1 MATAEPRGSYD
12 NTIADQIQR
21 LQDAKADL
29 KTAIES
35 KGVPVDSS
43 LTLGNYAQKVNL
55 IEQGSSEP
63 IGIDSEPFVIT
74 FTFDDVD
81 HPASG
86 TIDHTI
92 EELFEAIKY
101 NRQILIKTNDESK
114 IYYVCGINRYSAT
127 SIDHHRSH
135 GIIWSTSDFPF
146 LYYGYFPLT
155 NGQIDFSDLY
165 TYGTS
170 FPFYHVPTKSSSYY
184 NISWTSL
191 TFYMPQPCFVKG
203 TKITMSNGKKKAV
216 EDITYKD
223 NLLVWDFDLKEKS
236 QAEPLWIT
244 KKLVANNYKLV
255 TLDDGK
261 QMKLVGAGEDCH
273 RLFCIEDG
281 EFVHANNM
289 VGKTT
294 IYEDGTQH
302 KVVSCEVIKEDV
314 EYYNIITYHHM
325 NLYAEDVLTSCR
337 YSNLYPIEDMR
348 YVKDGRT
355 IRPQSEYNVEDKY
368 YYGLRLGESQ
378 IDLDETLKY
387 INNLRH
393 FDYNNYNE
401 EI

>member
-1 MATAEPRGSYD
+1 MTVPSDTKLDGY
-12 NTIADQIQR
+12 
-21 LQDAKADL
+21 ADL
-29 KTAIES
+29 
-35 KGVPVDSS
+35 VDS
-43 LTLGNYAQKVNL
+43 

-74 FTFDDVD
+74 FTFNDVD
-81 HPASG
+81 NPDSG

-114 IYYVCGINRYSAT
+114 IHYQGSNSYSGT
-127 SIDHHRSH
+127 SYDHHQSH
-135 GIIWSTSDFPF
+135 GIIWNSSGGPHF
-146 LYYGYFPLT
+146 YYGKFPVT
-155 NGQIDFSDLY
+155 NGQVDFSDFY

-170 FPFYHVPTKSSSYY
+170 FPFSYLPTLSTSYY
-184 NISWTSL
+184 DVSWTTL
-191 TFYMPQPCFVKG
+191 TFVKYQPCFVKG
-203 TKITMSNGKKKAV
+203 TKITLSNGEKKAV

-223 NLLVWDFDLKEKS
+223 NLLVWDFDLGEKS

-244 KKLVANNYKLV
+244 KKLISNNYKLV

-401 EI
+401 GI